1 MTRRLTWLGGESWW
15 RRWKEF
21 REVQRV
27 YVMRQHLVSMSL
39 FLVAFEDKRAD
50 CIQETDFLHVY
61 PSLSISEFLLI
72 IVLLSSFSSISLRY
86 PLVSPS
92 SGFAESPTPETHT
105 GFNTPVSLQS
115 SALFA
120 QCVDVFIGLR
130 QLLCR
135 LSGNTSTYYSLWA
148 SYAILKTCS

>member
-1 MTRRLTWLGGESWW
+1 MEKVERVQGGES
-15 RRWKEF
+15 
-21 REVQRV
+21 V
-27 YVMRQHLVSMSL
+27 YVIKQHLVSTSL
-39 FLVAFEDKRAD
+39 FLVAFEDKCAD
-50 CIQETDFLHVY
+50 CTQETDFLYVY

-72 IVLLSSFSSISLRY
+72 IILLSSFSSLSLRY
-86 PLVSPS
+86 PLVCPS

-120 QCVDVFIGLR
+120 QCVDAFIGLR
-130 QLLCR
+130 RLLCH

-148 SYAILKTCS
+148 SYAILVTCL